1 MKKQLHNLKDQVAIV
16 TGGATGI
23 GLGIADVLRA
33 RGALVAVVQPEIS
46 ENDAAFQADIAD
58 PDQVDR
64 MADAVFQRFGRIDI
78 LVNNA
83 SLTGKP
89 SVASFLECSREQL
102 DRIVDVNLKGTYY
115 CSQRVARRMISTN
128 TSGRIVHIASVGAFA
143 AQEYCSAYC
152 ATKAAQVS
160 LAQTMAIELAPH
172 GIRVNA
178 VAPGDILTSRSHHIV
193 DELMEQGA
201 SGRYVRNT
209 PLGRR
214 GTPREI
220 GEVVAFLVSDEAS
233 FITGTTVT
241 VDGGF
246 LSY

>member
-1 MKKQLHNLKDQVAIV
+1 MNLKDQVAIV

-23 GLGIADVLRA
+23 GMGITEALGRQ
-33 RGALVAVVQPEIS
+33 GALVAVVQPEVG
-46 ENDAAFQADIAD
+46 ENETAFQADIAN
-58 PDQVDR
+58 PAEVDR
-64 MADAVFQRFGRIDI
+64 MVDAVFQRFGRIDI

-83 SLTGKP
+83 SLTGKL
-89 SVASFLECSREQL
+89 SAASFLDCSTAQL

-128 TSGRIVHIASVGAFA
+128 NSGRIVHIASVGAFA

-160 LAQTMAIELAPH
+160 LAQTMAIELAAY

-178 VAPGDILTSRSHHIV
+178 VAPGDIFTTRSANILN
-193 DELMEQGA
+193 ELMEQGA
-201 SGRYVRNT
+201 SGKYVRHT

-233 FITGTTVT
+233 FINGTTIR

>member
-1 MKKQLHNLKDQVAIV
+1 MNLKDQVAIV

-23 GLGIADVLRA
+23 GMGITEALGRQ
-33 RGALVAVVQPEIS
+33 GALVAVVQPEVG
-46 ENDAAFQADIAD
+46 ENETAFQADIAN
-58 PDQVDR
+58 PAEVDR
-64 MADAVFQRFGRIDI
+64 MVDAVFQRFGRIDI

-83 SLTGKP
+83 SLTGKL
-89 SVASFLECSREQL
+89 SAASFLDCSTAQL

-128 TSGRIVHIASVGAFA
+128 NSGRIVHIASVGAFA

-160 LAQTMAIELAPH
+160 LAQTMAIELAPY

-178 VAPGDILTSRSHHIV
+178 VAPGDILTTRSANILN
-193 DELMEQGA
+193 ELMEQGA

-220 GEVVAFLVSDEAS
+220 GEVVAFLVSNGAS
-233 FITGTTVT
+233 FINGTTIT